1 VIYKPKLIQFHL
13 YLFWNSWGNHFLMAL
28 FMSTEFSCTNLGDI
42 AYFKLTNSK
51 QFWIW
56 TMNWLSDLCW
66 PVALYIYTVV
76 RVFFLSDRSLLTY
89 CTLYLHSCT
98 CLSVLCN
105 FLTRIIL
112 EYNNTLAA
120 TCFERKLAG
129 REKRTIAIQSSQLEA
144 LDLKKYLHFLFA

>member
-1 VIYKPKLIQFHL
+1 
-13 YLFWNSWGNHFLMAL
+13 
-28 FMSTEFSCTNLGDI
+28 MSTEFSCTNLGDI

-51 QFWIW
+51 HFSNELAIRSLL
-56 TMNWLSDLCW
+56 TYST
-66 PVALYIYTVV
+66 LYLHSCSCLFSI
-76 RVFFLSDRSLLTY
+76 RSLLTY
-89 CTLYLHSCT
+89 CTLYLVHSCT

-120 TCFERKLAG
+120 ICFERKLAG

-144 LDLKKYLHFLFA
+144 LDLKKYSHFLFAYDRTVSNNKVFKNFANSG

>member
-1 VIYKPKLIQFHL
+1 
-13 YLFWNSWGNHFLMAL
+13 MAL
-28 FMSTEFSCTNLGDI
+28 FMSMEFSCTNLRDI
-42 AYFKLTNSK
+42 AYLKLTNSK
-51 QFWIW
+51 QFCNELAIRSLL
-56 TMNWLSDLCW
+56 TYSTLYLHSCLC
-66 PVALYIYTVV
+66 LFSI
-76 RVFFLSDRSLLTY
+76 RSLLTY

-98 CLSVLCN
+98 SLSVPCN

-144 LDLKKYLHFLFA
+144 LDLKKYSHFLFAYDRTVSNNKVFKNFANSG